1 MQGLEVKLPL
11 PPPLPLFLLSCA
23 SPRGLQAQ
31 LCKKRGR
38 GGGSVSEWAQ
48 NSAGAP
54 LSSPLSFFFYC
65 FAHCLNSFPMSYL
78 QHAVCNLHPLT
89 ACSWSP
95 DAKHM
100 GFANAASNSNSD
112 WNNWICV
119 LQCVLHSCWQLAS
132 AHIYHK
138 NISKINATHHPKTS
152 LLRLWHRGECCAIFQ
167 NRVFLAHDVHF
178 CMFLMRLLVFKHHN
192 CIGTLKK

>member
-65 FAHCLNSFPMSYL
+65 FAHCLSSFPMSYL
-78 QHAVCNLHPLT
+78 QHAFCNLHPLT

-100 GFANAASNSNSD
+100 GFANAASNSNLD
-112 WNNWICV
+112 WNSWICV

-138 NISKINATHHPKTS
+138 NIKKSMQHTTPKPAFCNFDTGGNAVQFFKI
-152 LLRLWHRGECCAIFQ
+152 E
-167 NRVFLAHDVHF
+167 FLGVW
-178 CMFLMRLLVFKHHN
+178 
-192 CIGTLKK
+192 IS